1 MKQCVLLV
9 NWNGWKDTLECLES
23 VLRLNCPDYQVIL
36 CDNGSTDGSLEKIR
50 SWAKGE
56 LQAPCAN
63 PALQY
68 FTFPGI
74 PKPFSYEELSLE
86 DAEAGARSLEK
97 LVVIR
102 VGADRGFAGGNNVG
116 LRYALGDPECEYF
129 WVLNNDTIVEPN
141 ALSAM
146 LLEMKKNL
154 KIGICGS
161 LNLAYYQPNEVQ
173 VQGGYKYNRWTAR
186 VHTPARS
193 TIDAL
198 RQPERFDYVNG
209 SSMLVNRAFLEQ
221 VGFMEERYFFYF
233 EELDWITRARGRY
246 ELGYTSASVIYHKE
260 GASIGSSFVR
270 SKRSVYSEKFNSRSK
285 IIFTKK
291 FYPLALPTVVVSTV
305 AAAAHRFITG
315 DPKRALTMLKWM
327 LDGITG
333 APLDSKSI

>member
-23 VLRLNCPDYQVIL
+23 VLRLNIPDYQVIL

-50 SWAKGE
+50 NWARGE

-63 PALQY
+63 PALQH
-68 FTFPGI
+68 FTSPGI
-74 PKPFSYEELSLE
+74 PKPFSYEELRRE
-86 DAEAGARSLEK
+86 DAEAGTRSHEK

-116 LRYALGDPECEYF
+116 LRYALGDPECQFF
-129 WVLNNDTIVEPN
+129 WILNNETIVEPN

-146 LLEMKKNL
+146 LLEMKQNP

-161 LNLAYYQPNEVQ
+161 LNLAYYQPNEIQ

-186 VHTPARS
+186 VQAPARS

-198 RQPERFDYVNG
+198 GKPERFDYVNG
-209 SSMLVNRAFLEQ
+209 SSMLVSRAFLED
-221 VGFMEERYFFYF
+221 VGLMEECYFFYF
-233 EELDWITRARGRY
+233 EELDWVARARGRY
-246 ELGYTSASVIYHKE
+246 QLGYTPASVIYHKE
-260 GASIGSSFVR
+260 GACLGSSFVR
-270 SKRSVYSEKFNSRSK
+270 LKRSVYSDKFASRSR

-291 FYPLALPTVVVSTV
+291 FYPLALPTVVISTV
-305 AAAAHRFITG
+305 AAAFHRWIIG

-333 APLDSKSI
+333 APLDPKSI